1 MGAAFVPH
9 GGTIGVLLYRQ
20 LLAPLTSNRAF
31 LGVKVCSRVSD
42 GTSKRV
48 ELDGWVEKPKALSI
62 SLIAT
67 NPASCA
73 HLLLIHSSDLPA
85 MLNLVFILDITGSM
99 GSEVEGVKQTVSKL
113 VESVF
118 NENYAVMVT
127 IITYTEN
134 AIGCYVTNDSFTEGD
149 EAMRFVSSIQLCK
162 PPGSTGIE
170 ANGGDGDENAKAALA
185 ELLRLDNTMPTIAF
199 LITDAGPHLV
209 ADRTSSEA
217 QHEMDYLKREHNV
230 VNTDLFHVLELVH
243 AQFGDKLI
251 LNVIK
256 FIKNSDHCLYGAVA
270 KKFGGVLITP
280 QDRSPSRLAAG
291 MFSILTQMFDRI
303 LGQASGDSD
312 SVSAAA
318 LTAFNFFDLQ
328 YFVVPTS
335 EPDVTHNGQPSVG
348 STKDVLFQFLERA
361 TVVVGDKFGKRAVD
375 ATALQEQVELL
386 LVIAKCL
393 LKLMP
398 YNTALDRAN
407 TLIVKIQTELPPENK
422 GHFKI
427 QVEDLPSLLSKDLVS
442 SSELTAAVSAI
453 TLMSTEET
461 AKDSLEEDAAF
472 DPRTTIQTVAGLFLC
487 HLAVLQL
494 PEKNGKLDFMDSWSA
509 VISKISNDIMTT
521 ADFLHMIGY
530 ETTTGGLSDRKQEY
544 NYAQLFADPNDA
556 VGSELL
562 HIASGTQILD
572 IITALAAGAPAG
584 QFCPFMFRGTL
595 AGSLLGLLSQYDPSL
610 SSYQW
615 DIVRK
620 LVYTIRLVMGPMP
633 STMPA
638 DPELHVGKML
648 FRLLRMIPAADL
660 STEARTQA
668 TQIVLEELLATR
680 IQKFAK
686 YNQSAYLK
694 LIQQMVGYEH
704 QSEVL
709 DVFEPHVLDA
719 DTWRFETARAVQVA
733 SESSVALTFTSCAEN
748 LIQAVY
754 ELLKNEDD
762 VESKASALPS
772 IADIWP
778 SFTQDLPKYL
788 LLQLRKN
795 RFVIDAPSTD
805 AAKSKTLNWRRLD
818 LIQEDLKS
826 ETYAAQAMQQL
837 QKQYDTFLRSLRLRR
852 ANEKDEQRWHNA
864 IRTMKAPFEEFVDT
878 LKVIGD
884 TASRD
889 HKLLLRAFKS
899 FGTTQLSVA
908 DYEAKLQVLITG
920 RVVQK
925 GLGDEIV
932 FNRGNL
938 HPHPDRFVPMSETF
952 QTRLRKMQQRKKW
965 PLSHIYRPSGVPNH
979 SGHSNSNPSAWAA
992 KRSLADKTFW
1002 EV

>member
-1 MGAAFVPH
+1 
-9 GGTIGVLLYRQ
+9 
-20 LLAPLTSNRAF
+20 
-31 LGVKVCSRVSD
+31 
-42 GTSKRV
+42 
-48 ELDGWVEKPKALSI
+48 
-62 SLIAT
+62 
-67 NPASCA
+67 
-73 HLLLIHSSDLPA
+73 
-85 MLNLVFILDITGSM
+85 MLNLAFILDITGSM

-118 NENYAVMVT
+118 KEDYAVMVT
-127 IITYTEN
+127 IITYTEDTK
-134 AIGCYVTNDSFTEGD
+134 GCYVTNDSFTEGE

-162 PPGSTGIE
+162 PPGSTGIN

-185 ELLRLDNTMPTIAF
+185 DLLRLDDTMPTIAF

-209 ADRTSSEA
+209 TDRTSTEA
-217 QHEMDYLKREHNV
+217 AHEIDYLKREHNI
-230 VNTDLFHVLELVH
+230 VNTDLFHVLELVY
-243 AQFGDKLI
+243 AQFGDRLI

-256 FIKNSDHCLYGAVA
+256 FIKNSDHRLYGAVA

-280 QDRSPSRLAAG
+280 QDRSPTRLAAG
-291 MFSILTQMFDRI
+291 LFSILTQMFDRI
-303 LGQASGDSD
+303 LGQQSGDAE

-318 LTAFNFFDLQ
+318 LTAFDFYDVQAFL
-328 YFVVPTS
+328 VPTS
-335 EPDVTHNGQPSVG
+335 EPDVTRNTQPSVG
-348 STKDVLFQFLERA
+348 STKDVMFQFLERA

-398 YNTALDRAN
+398 YNIALDQAIA
-407 TLIVKIQTELPPENK
+407 LIMKIQTELPPENK

-427 QVEDLPSLLSKDLVS
+427 QVEDLPSLLSKDLAS
-442 SSELTAAVSAI
+442 SSELTGVVSAI
-453 TLMSTEET
+453 TLTSTEET
-461 AKDSLEEDAAF
+461 AKDSLEEDAVF
-472 DPRTTIQTVAGLFLC
+472 DPRTTIQTAASLFLC

-509 VISKISNDIMTT
+509 VISKISSDIMTT
-521 ADFLHMIGY
+521 ADFFHMIGH

-584 QFCPFMFRGTL
+584 QFCPFMFRGTI
-595 AGSLLGLLSQYDPSL
+595 AGSLLGLLSQCDPPL
-610 SSYQW
+610 GSYQW
-615 DIVRK
+615 DIARK
-620 LVYTIRLVMGPMP
+620 LVYTIRLVMGPTP
-633 STMPA
+633 NTMPA

-660 STEARTQA
+660 SPEARTQA
-668 TQIVLEELLATR
+668 TQSVLEELLATR

-694 LIQQMVGYEH
+694 LVEQMVGYEH
-704 QSEVL
+704 NSEVL
-709 DVFEPHVLDA
+709 DVFEPHALNADA
-719 DTWRFETARAVQVA
+719 WTFDTARAIQVA
-733 SESSVALTFTSCAEN
+733 SESSVALTFASCAKN

-754 ELLKNEDD
+754 EPVKNDED
-762 VESKASALPS
+762 VESKGSALPS
-772 IADIWP
+772 LADIWP

-788 LLQLRKN
+788 LLQVRKA
-795 RFVIDAPSTD
+795 RFAIDAPATH
-805 AAKSKTLNWRRLD
+805 AKSKTLNWRRLD
-818 LIQEDLKS
+818 LIKEDLKG
-826 ETYAAQAMQQL
+826 ETYTTQAMQQL
-837 QKQYDTFLRSLRLRR
+837 QKQHDMFLRALRLRR

-864 IRTMKAPFEEFVDT
+864 IRTMKAPFEEFVDA

-889 HKLLLRAFKS
+889 HKLLLRAFKG
-899 FGTTQLSVA
+899 FGMTQLAVA
-908 DYEAKLQVLITG
+908 EYEAKLQVLITG

-925 GLGDEIV
+925 GAADEIV

-938 HPHPDRFVPMSETF
+938 HPHPDRFVPMSEKF
-952 QTRLRKMQQRKKW
+952 QARLRKMQQGKKW
-965 PLSHIYRPSGVPNH
+965 PLSHMYRPSGLPNH

-992 KRSLADKTFW
+992 KRSIADKTFW
-1002 EV
+1002 EM

>member
-1 MGAAFVPH
+1 
-9 GGTIGVLLYRQ
+9 
-20 LLAPLTSNRAF
+20 
-31 LGVKVCSRVSD
+31 
-42 GTSKRV
+42 
-48 ELDGWVEKPKALSI
+48 
-62 SLIAT
+62 
-67 NPASCA
+67 
-73 HLLLIHSSDLPA
+73 
-85 MLNLVFILDITGSM
+85 MLNLAFILDITGSM

-118 NENYAVMVT
+118 QEDYAVMVT
-127 IITYTEN
+127 IVTYTED
-134 AIGCYVTNDSFTEGD
+134 AKGCYVTNNSFTEGD
-149 EAMRFVSSIQLCK
+149 QAMSFVSSIQLCK
-162 PPGSTGIE
+162 PPGSTGIS

-185 ELLRLDNTMPTIAF
+185 ELLRLDETMPTIAF

-209 ADRTSSEA
+209 ADRTSAEA
-217 QHEMDYLKREHNV
+217 AHEMDYLKREHNV

-256 FIKNSDHCLYGAVA
+256 FIKNSDHRLYGAVA

-280 QDRSPSRLAAG
+280 QDRSPTRLAAG
-291 MFSILTQMFDRI
+291 LFSILTQMFDRV
-303 LGQASGDSD
+303 LGQQGGGDAESA
-312 SVSAAA
+312 SAAA
-318 LTAFNFFDLQ
+318 LAAFDFYDLQ
-328 YFVVPTS
+328 EFLVPTS
-335 EPDVTHNGQPSVG
+335 EPDVTHNTQPSVG
-348 STKDVLFQFLERA
+348 STKDVMFQFLERA

-375 ATALQEQVELL
+375 ATALKEQVELL

-398 YNTALDRAN
+398 YNTALDQAKE
-407 TLIVKIQTELPPENK
+407 LIVKIQTELPPENK

-427 QVEDLPSLLSKDLVS
+427 QVEDLPSLLSKDLAS
-442 SSELTAAVSAI
+442 SSELAGVVSAI

-461 AKDSLEEDAAF
+461 AKDSLEEDAVF
-472 DPRTTIQTVAGLFLC
+472 DPSTTIETAASLFLC

-521 ADFLHMIGY
+521 ADFFRMIGY

-562 HIASGTQILD
+562 RIASGTQILD

-584 QFCPFMFRGTL
+584 QFCPFMFRGTI
-595 AGSLLGLLSQYDPSL
+595 AGSLLGLLSQCDPPL

-615 DIVRK
+615 DIARK
-620 LVYTIRLVMGPMP
+620 LVYTIRLVMGPTP
-633 STMPA
+633 DNMPA

-648 FRLLRMIPAADL
+648 FRLLRMIPAADV
-660 STEARTQA
+660 SSEARAQA
-668 TQIVLEELLATR
+668 MQSVLEELLATR

-694 LIQQMVGYEH
+694 LVEQMVGYEH
-704 QSEVL
+704 NSEVL
-709 DVFEPHVLDA
+709 DVFEPHALDA
-719 DTWRFETARAVQVA
+719 DTWAFDTTRAVQVA
-733 SESSVALTFTSCAEN
+733 SESSVALTFASCAEN

-754 ELLKNEDD
+754 EPVKNEDD
-762 VESKASALPS
+762 LETKAPALPS
-772 IADIWP
+772 LAAIWP

-788 LLQLRKN
+788 LLQLRKV
-795 RFVIDAPSTD
+795 RFAIDAPAAG

-818 LIQEDLKS
+818 LIKEDLKS
-826 ETYAAQAMQQL
+826 ETYATQAMLQL
-837 QKQYDTFLRSLRLRR
+837 QKQHDAFLRALRLRR

-864 IRTMKAPFEEFVDT
+864 IRTMKAPFEEFVDA

-899 FGTTQLSVA
+899 FGMTQLSVTE
-908 DYEAKLQVLITG
+908 YEAKLQVLITG

-925 GLGDEIV
+925 GVADEIV

-938 HPHPDRFVPMSETF
+938 HPHPDRFVPMSEKF
-952 QTRLRKMQQRKKW
+952 QARLRKMQQDKKW
-965 PLSHIYRPSGVPNH
+965 PLSHMYRPSGVPNH

-992 KRSLADKTFW
+992 KRSIAAKTFW
-1002 EV
+1002 EM